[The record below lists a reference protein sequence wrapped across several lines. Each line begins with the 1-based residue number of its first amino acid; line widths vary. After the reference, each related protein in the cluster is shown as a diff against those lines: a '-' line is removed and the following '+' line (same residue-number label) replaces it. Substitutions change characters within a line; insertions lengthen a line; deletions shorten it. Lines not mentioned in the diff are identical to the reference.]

1 MKKISLLL
9 IEDDP
14 ADAELIRSYLSD
26 VRHATIYITSV
37 DRLSAAIKYLDDKNP
52 DVILTDL
59 CLPDSQGLE
68 TLDKIHYSKP
78 DTPIIV
84 MSGLDDEELAL
95 EAVKS
100 GAQDYLIKGHIDDDR
115 LMRSILY
122 SIERHR
128 LMQEL
133 KSISITDDLTGLY
146 NRRGFLVL
154 AKKQLEMAA
163 RFDNILWLIYLDM
176 DDMKWIND
184 NLGHKEGDR
193 SLVDMSEILKQT
205 FRESDTLARIGGD
218 EFAIIAVS
226 EVDMNAQQMLARV
239 RENIR
244 NFNTKMGRPYKLAVS
259 MGLVS
264 CDSVSDC
271 NIDELLSVADR
282 FMYQEKTLKK
292 EQIELPAKGL

>member
-1 MKKISLLL
+1 MKKITLLL

-14 ADAELIRSYLSD
+14 ADAELISVFLAG
-26 VRHATIYITSV
+26 VRHATIDITSV
-37 DRLSAAIKYLDDKNP
+37 NRLSAAIKHLDDRDV

-59 CLPDSQGLE
+59 GLPDSNGIG
-68 TLDKIHYSKP
+68 TLDKIHEKKP
-78 DTPIIV
+78 ETPIIV
-84 MSGLDDEELAL
+84 LSGLDDEALAL

-100 GAQDYLIKGHIDDDR
+100 GAQDYLIKGKIDDDR

-122 SIERHR
+122 SIERNR

-133 KSISITDDLTGLY
+133 KEITITDDLTGLY

-163 RFDNILWLIYLDM
+163 RFDNILWLIYLDV
-176 DDMKWIND
+176 DNMKWIND

-193 SLVDMSEILKQT
+193 SLVDMSEILRQT
-205 FRESDTLARIGGD
+205 FRESDILARIGGD
-218 EFAIIAVS
+218 EFAVIAVN
-226 EVDMNAQQMLARV
+226 EVDMHSQQMLARV
-239 RENIR
+239 RENISS
-244 NFNTKMGRPYKLAVS
+244 FNAKMGRPYKLSVS

-271 NIDELLSVADR
+271 DINELLSIADKS
-282 FMYQEKTLKK
+282 MYKEKLIKK
-292 EQIELPAKGL
+292 EHIELPAKES

>member
-14 ADAELIRSYLSD
+14 ADTELIRLYLGD
-26 VRHATIYITSV
+26 VRHATIDIASV
-37 DRLSAAIKYLDDKNP
+37 NRLSDAIKHLDDRDV

-59 CLPDSQGLE
+59 GLPDSNGLGI
-68 TLDKIHYSKP
+68 LDKIHEKKP
-78 DTPIIV
+78 ETPIIV
-84 MSGLDDEELAL
+84 LSGLDDEALAL

-122 SIERHR
+122 SIERNR

-133 KSISITDDLTGLY
+133 KEITITDDLTGLY

-163 RFDNILWLIYLDM
+163 RFDNVLWLIYLDI

-193 SLVDMSEILKQT
+193 SLVDMSNILKQT
-205 FRESDTLARIGGD
+205 FRESDILARIGGD
-218 EFAIIAVS
+218 EFATIAVN
-226 EVDMNAQQMLARV
+226 EGDMNSTQMLERV
-239 RENIR
+239 RENIKS
-244 NFNTKMGRPYKLAVS
+244 FNAKMGRPYKLSVS
-259 MGLVS
+259 MGSVS
-264 CDSVSDC
+264 CDAVADC
-271 NIDELLSVADR
+271 DINELLSMADQ
-282 FMYQEKTLKK
+282 FMYKEKIIKK
-292 EQIELPAKGL
+292 EQIELPAKGS